1 MSQEPNNSYQSPK
14 KKVTWDNEINKKES
28 ELNNKINTINI
39 EKELRAKFRNTLNK
53 NIELEPIDVVMQNLR
68 KKRALKQKLKLSET
82 N

>member
-1 MSQEPNNSYQSPK
+1 MSQEPNNSHQSPE
-14 KKVTWDNEINKKES
+14 KKVTFNNIIERETN
-28 ELNNKINTINI
+28 LNNKINNINI
-39 EKELRAKFRNTLNK
+39 EKDVRAKFRNTLDK